1 LKAVLAKFLLLL
13 ASVVITLTVLEVGL
27 RFLGP
32 PPASAPMIPDPVFDH
47 VHMRDFTF
55 KSYSPDDQFQP
66 FTVYWDAE
74 GLVADPE
81 KKHAGDAARHSR
93 TIALVGDSFVEAGQV
108 PYAASFAGILNQQA
122 APDTAFLNWGVSS
135 YSPMIYVPLWRNRI
149 LQTRP
154 AHVFLMLYENDV
166 NDDAV
171 YSAKATFGEDG
182 LPLSVLGTPEPSV
195 LAWIRRSSL
204 FRTLRSA
211 FLKIQAGFEAKNRE
225 RTANAGNYAEV
236 SPDISSL
243 TARMII
249 GLKKEVEA
257 NGSKLTLLAV
267 PSRRSD
273 ILGDPPDSPRPFVSR
288 VADWCA
294 ENHIEYLDL
303 ERPFFEFRQKKGP
316 GKLFFS
322 NDIHFTPEGH
332 RIVADVIAN
341 KYPGYF
347 SDR

>member
-1 LKAVLAKFLLLL
+1 M
-13 ASVVITLTVLEVGL
+13 VITLAVIEVGL

-32 PPASAPMIPDPVFDH
+32 PPASAPMIPDAVLDH

-55 KSYSPDDQFQP
+55 KAYSPDDQSQHFN
-66 FTVYWDAE
+66 VYWDAA

-81 KKHAGDAARHSR
+81 KKHAGDASHRSR

-108 PYAASFAGILNQQA
+108 PYEASFAGILNREA
-122 APDTAFLNWGVSS
+122 APETSFLNWGVSS
-135 YSPMIYVPLWRNRI
+135 YSPMIYVPFWRNRI

-166 NDDAV
+166 SDDGI

-182 LPLSVLGTPEPSV
+182 LPLSVLGKPEPPV
-195 LAWIRRSSL
+195 LAWLRRSSL

-236 SPDISSL
+236 SPDISPL
-243 TARMII
+243 TAKMIL
-249 GLKKEVEA
+249 GLKNEIEA
-257 NGSKLTLLAV
+257 SGAKLTVLAV

-273 ILGDPPDSPRPFVSR
+273 ILGDPLDSPVPFAAR
-288 VADWCA
+288 ANTWCRD
-294 ENHIEYLDL
+294 NGIDYLDL
-303 ERPFFEFRQKKGP
+303 ERPFFDFRQKQGR

-322 NDIHFTPEGH
+322 NDIHFTPRAH
-332 RIVADVIAN
+332 QIVADVIAN
-341 KYPGYF
+341 KYPEYF
-347 SDR
+347 SR